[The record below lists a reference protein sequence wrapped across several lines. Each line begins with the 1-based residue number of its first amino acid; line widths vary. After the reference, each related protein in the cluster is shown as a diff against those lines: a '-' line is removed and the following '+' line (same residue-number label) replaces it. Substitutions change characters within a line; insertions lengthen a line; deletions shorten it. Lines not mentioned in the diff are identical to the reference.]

1 MRIAIASGKGGTG
14 KTTVAVNLASLMS
27 ETNSG
32 LYYVDCDVEEPNGH
46 LFLNPEVTAKRPLF
60 LPKPSINEELC
71 DGCGE
76 CKVICQYN
84 ALALIGEKVLVFPEL
99 CHSCGGC
106 TLACTRDAITEVP
119 HEIGSIFEGKA
130 GELMYAGGEL
140 KIGIPSA
147 VPLIKEVKS
156 MVPNMDDAILDA
168 PAGTSCPV
176 IETVRGADYVLLV
189 TEPTPFGLNDL
200 KIAVETVRL
209 LGLPFGVVINRAGMR
224 DEKTNGYCEE
234 EGIKILSEI
243 PNDRK
248 AAEVYSRGQM
258 LYTGIPGFRKYFKEL
273 FLKLTAEIESLTE
286 KSTVI

>member
-27 ETNSG
+27 KTNSS

-46 LFLNPEVTAKRPLF
+46 LFLNPEVTCKRPVF
-60 LPKPSINEELC
+60 LPKPSVNEELC

-106 TLACTRDAITEVP
+106 TLACTKDAITEVP
-119 HEIGSIFEGKA
+119 HEIGSLLQGKA

-140 KIGIPSA
+140 KVGVPSA
-147 VPLIKEVKS
+147 VPLIKEVKRT
-156 MVPNMDDAILDA
+156 VPEMDDAILDA

-200 KIAVETVRL
+200 KIAVDTVRL
-209 LGLPFGVVINRAGMR
+209 LELPFGVVINRAGLG
-224 DEKTNGYCEE
+224 DEKTSEYCDK

-258 LYTGIPGFRKYFKEL
+258 LYTGIPGFREYFAALAAK
-273 FLKLTAEIESLTE
+273 LKSEIESLTE
-286 KSTVI
+286 KSFAV